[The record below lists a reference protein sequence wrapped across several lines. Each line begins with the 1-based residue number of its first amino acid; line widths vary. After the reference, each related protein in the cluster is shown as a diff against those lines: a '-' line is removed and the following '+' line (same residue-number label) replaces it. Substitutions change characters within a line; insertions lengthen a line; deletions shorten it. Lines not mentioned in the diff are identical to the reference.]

1 MSRRL
6 FLLFPVGLPH
16 LMNGQYRRSL
26 VILVN
31 VFLFAGIRS
40 KSLEIVGFAVN

>member
-31 VFLFAGIRS
+31 VFFAGIRS